1 MPEQNYKNHA
11 RVVPLYHY
19 GVFLSLF
26 AYFVWAA
33 VQLWNGV
40 TIANAMPM
48 VLAVA
53 LIFMAFSLRSQVLTV
68 QDRVIRLEMRLR
80 MRDVLPADLATR
92 GSELS
97 IKQLVALRFASDAE
111 LAHLVTEVLEGRLK
125 ETKEIKQRVKDW
137 QGDFLRA

>member
-1 MPEQNYKNHA
+1 MPEQNYQNHA

-19 GVFLSLF
+19 GVFLTLL
-26 AYFVWAA
+26 AYFVWGAWQL
-33 VQLWNGV
+33 VQGV
-40 TIANAMPM
+40 SLASAMTFI
-48 VLAVA
+48 LSIA

-80 MRDVLPADLATR
+80 MRDVLPADLAAR
-92 GSELS
+92 GSELP
-97 IKQLVALRFASDAE
+97 IKQLVALRFASDTE

-125 ETKEIKQRVKDW
+125 EIKEIKARVKDW